1 MAQILVEE
9 EEEEIYR
16 PLSTRL
22 VGEVTLGDYKDL
34 RDLRLLLWNLRREL
48 CERYG
53 ISRACEAADE
63 LVPLIEAKID
73 EIREKMKKSQ

>member
-1 MAQILVEE
+1 MAQILVE

-53 ISRACEAADE
+53 IEKACRAADE

-73 EIREKMKKSQ
+73 EIREKMRGV